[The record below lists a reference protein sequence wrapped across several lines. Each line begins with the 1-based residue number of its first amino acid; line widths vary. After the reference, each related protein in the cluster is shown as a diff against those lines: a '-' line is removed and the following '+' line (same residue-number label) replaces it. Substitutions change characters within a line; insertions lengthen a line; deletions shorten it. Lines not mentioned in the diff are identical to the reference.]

1 MLILAISIANTVS
14 ISLKLKI
21 SNFER
26 KKVTIIKVQHFSDKQ
41 NEILLFG
48 NVNRGNKISLAIWTR
63 VQGKPCIVCT

>member
-48 NVNRGNKISLAIWTR
+48 NVNR
-63 VQGKPCIVCT
+63 